1 MTENMDTSKPTEE
14 FLRSIDIHEILP
26 QRDPF
31 VMIDT
36 MVHFEM
42 SNTTTETTIRESNI
56 FVTDGVFTASGLIE
70 NIAQT
75 CAARVGYVN
84 KYILLKGVEIGF
96 IGAVRNFVV
105 HRLPAVGQLITTKV
119 DILQDI
125 FGMTLANATVTCEG
139 ELVAETEIKLSV
151 RQVE

>member
-1 MTENMDTSKPTEE
+1 MDASKPTEE

-26 QRDPF
+26 QQDPF

-42 SNTTTETTIRESNI
+42 SNTTTETTIRETNI

-105 HRLPAVGQLITTKV
+105 HRLPRVGQVITTKV

-125 FGMTLANATVTCEG
+125 FGMTLANAIVTCEG
-139 ELVAETEIKLSV
+139 ETIAETEIKLSV

>member
-1 MTENMDTSKPTEE
+1 MDTSKPTEE

-105 HRLPAVGQLITTKV
+105 HRLPAVGQVITTKV

>member
-1 MTENMDTSKPTEE
+1 MDTSKPTEE

-26 QRDPF
+26 QQDPF

-105 HRLPAVGQLITTKV
+105 HRLPAVGQVITTKV

>member
-1 MTENMDTSKPTEE
+1 MDTSKPTEE